1 MLKPRHCIA
10 TLDPYRSPVGRSIGL
25 NLDLNENAAGCSER
39 VLARLRTLTARDISM
54 YPNREEG
61 ETLVANFLG
70 VRPDQLLLTNGIDE
84 GLYLLSA
91 TYLAEGDEMLFAD
104 PTFVMYP
111 IYGHS
116 TGARVVRVRADDD
129 FAFPTRQILAAIS
142 PHTRLITIANP
153 NNPTGTVVPREDLV
167 CILNSALDAAVL
179 VDEAYFECGGET
191 LLPDLAKHPNLFIA
205 RTFSKAYGLAG
216 LRLGVL
222 IAAPEQIAY
231 LRSFCSPFNVNA
243 VALACLEE
251 ALADQSF
258 VADYVAQIKQGREQ
272 LTELCAELDL
282 RSWPSRANFVLVRIG
297 VQCGQFAETMARLG
311 VQIRDQSTNPG
322 GEGCVRITIGM
333 QLQMNA
339 VLRCMREATAEIRS

>member
-1 MLKPRHCIA
+1 MLKPRHCIG

-129 FAFPTRQILAAIS
+129 FAFPTGKILAAIS
-142 PHTRLITIANP
+142 PRTRLITIANP

-191 LLPDLAKHPNLFIA
+191 LLADLAKHPDLFIA
-205 RTFSKAYGLAG
+205 RTFSKAYG
-216 LRLGVL
+216 
-222 IAAPEQIAY
+222 
-231 LRSFCSPFNVNA
+231 
-243 VALACLEE
+243 
-251 ALADQSF
+251 
-258 VADYVAQIKQGREQ
+258 
-272 LTELCAELDL
+272 
-282 RSWPSRANFVLVRIG
+282 
-297 VQCGQFAETMARLG
+297 
-311 VQIRDQSTNPG
+311 
-322 GEGCVRITIGM
+322 
-333 QLQMNA
+333 
-339 VLRCMREATAEIRS
+339 